1 MESNFVF
8 NSIHDLNQLGSII
21 ILNRGFSKVESMEW
35 RLGPSSGHYPQE
47 NLLAHFQLV
56 FGIYIC

>member
-1 MESNFVF
+1 MF

-35 RLGPSSGHYPQE
+35 RFGPSSGHYPQE